1 MDKPLELDT
10 LAIHAGQAPDRETG
24 AVMPPIHLSSTF
36 AQAGPGQHRGFEYS
50 RTGNPTRQMLEHC
63 VAALEGGEHGLAFA
77 SGSAASAALLGTLR
91 PGDHVI
97 ACDDVYG
104 GTYRLM
110 TAVCAPQGI
119 QFTRV
124 DMTQPALVAA
134 AVQPNT
140 KLIWVET
147 PTNPLLKLIDLTA
160 MAQICASRGLT
171 LVVDNTFATPML
183 QRPLALGA
191 HAVLHSTTKY
201 LNGHSDV
208 VGGIIVTREPELAQ
222 RLRFLQNAVGAV
234 PSPFDCYLVLR
245 GLKTLPVR
253 MRRHSETAALLAAFL
268 EAQASVSRV
277 SYPGLMSHP
286 QYALGQRQMAL
297 PGGMISCELRGGF
310 EAARAVLSATRL
322 FVCAESLGGVESLIE
337 HPASMTHASLPPEAR
352 AALGIGEG
360 LIRLSVGLEAEV
372 DLRDDIAHALQ
383 LVG

>member
-1 MDKPLELDT
+1 
-10 LAIHAGQAPDRETG
+10 
-24 AVMPPIHLSSTF
+24 
-36 AQAGPGQHRGFEYS
+36 
-50 RTGNPTRQMLEHC
+50 MLEHC

-140 KLIWVET
+140 KLVWVET

-268 EAQASVSRV
+268 EAQTSVSRV
-277 SYPGLMSHP
+277 SYPGLISHP
-286 QYALGQRQMAL
+286 QYALGQRQMVL

-383 LVG
+383 LVR